1 MQASMQNNVQV
12 NYEKWQ
18 LLIIIKLYYSIS
30 NTFEL
35 SNKTNTSFFNY
46 FEF

>member
-1 MQASMQNNVQV
+1 MQNNVQV

-18 LLIIIKLYYSIS
+18 LLIIIKLYYNIN

-35 SNKTNTSFFNY
+35 SNKTNTSIFIN